1 MYKEENPLRHDHVID
16 VLLIFLETTISV
28 STTGMETTT
37 IQETSAIEETTDPT
51 STSDMTPAIHTT
63 TDETISSTF
72 SSEMESQHTTSTMTL
87 SVTTSK
93 SKYVTSNDSCVC
105 GCMDNQVNATIN
117 YNLLY
122 EEFVHKYN
130 YLRLDKDSL
139 NTQIRKLTSA
149 EDNRVTAKA
158 AGGVAIVVLC
168 IVIGL
173 IMTCDLA
180 NIFKN
185 ARRKI
190 RNWTSDVNMDKS
202 KAKHGSKIALI
213 LDSVAQSHTS
223 AYCVKFEKRTNA
235 NLS

>member
-1 MYKEENPLRHDHVID
+1 M
-16 VLLIFLETTISV
+16 
-28 STTGMETTT
+28 GTTT
-37 IQETSAIEETTDPT
+37 IQETSAVKETTDPT
-51 STSDMTPAIHTT
+51 STSDMTPATLTT

-72 SSEMESQHTTSTMTL
+72 SSEMESQHTTSTVTL
-87 SVTTSK
+87 SVTNSK
-93 SKYVTSNDSCVC
+93 SKYATSNDSCVC
-105 GCMDNQVNATIN
+105 GCMDNQVNVTIN

-190 RNWTSDVNMDKS
+190 RNWTSDVNMDMS
-202 KAKHGSKIALI
+202 KMKHIPLQLEPKITLI
-213 LDSVAQSHTS
+213 LDSVAQS
-223 AYCVKFEKRTNA
+223 YLCLLCKIWKKEQMQFWVKAINPVQLHVCQT
-235 NLS
+235 